1 MTKPIIE
8 VCANKRKKEKTNSSK
23 LQKRTEAK
31 DISAQKL
38 KIDSLSRMGVVP
50 GTRVPQGGKGS
61 GEGENDSNARF
72 KERQNQKQ
80 CS

>member
-8 VCANKRKKEKTNSSK
+8 VCANKRKKKKQLK
-23 LQKRTEAK
+23 LQKRAEAK

-38 KIDSLSRMGVVP
+38 KIDALSRMGVVP
-50 GTRVPQGGKGS
+50 GTRIPQGGKGS
-61 GEGENDSNARF
+61 GEGKNDSNARF
-72 KERQNQKQ
+72 KEGQNQKQ

>member
-1 MTKPIIE
+1 MKSDE
-8 VCANKRKKEKTNSSK
+8 ANYRSLCKQEKKKQLK
-23 LQKRTEAK
+23 LQKRTAAK

-38 KIDSLSRMGVVP
+38 KIDALSRMGVVS

-61 GEGENDSNARF
+61 GEGKNDSNARF